1 MSFETFVKEI
11 KDNNIKVFGIE
22 QYYDGKLI
30 HSFGDTTKGIYP
42 LHSITK
48 SILSLAVG
56 ICADK
61 NIINL
66 SDSVA
71 DYLSNIQPAYNT
83 VTIERLLT
91 MSIMDYPFNI
101 EDDNYLNNILAIPLN
116 NVDKYCFNYSNIT
129 AYLMSVVLTIAL
141 KSDLWAFIRENILLP
156 LDITNVEYH
165 LTSDGYFYG
174 ASKMKLSVHDV
185 SKIALL
191 LYNQGVY
198 QNKKI
203 VSKNYIQKAT
213 SKQIDNKEG
222 GYGYYFWKYKNGFAM
237 KGSYKQR
244 CYILPEEKTIIT
256 FLSDIKD
263 ESNAI
268 VDLMEKHLLSL

>member
-71 DYLSNIQPAYNT
+71 DYLSNIQ
-83 VTIERLLT
+83 
-91 MSIMDYPFNI
+91 
-101 EDDNYLNNILAIPLN
+101 
-116 NVDKYCFNYSNIT
+116 
-129 AYLMSVVLTIAL
+129 
-141 KSDLWAFIRENILLP
+141 
-156 LDITNVEYH
+156 
-165 LTSDGYFYG
+165 
-174 ASKMKLSVHDV
+174 
-185 SKIALL
+185 
-191 LYNQGVY
+191 
-198 QNKKI
+198 
-203 VSKNYIQKAT
+203 
-213 SKQIDNKEG
+213 
-222 GYGYYFWKYKNGFAM
+222 
-237 KGSYKQR
+237 
-244 CYILPEEKTIIT
+244 
-256 FLSDIKD
+256 
-263 ESNAI
+263 
-268 VDLMEKHLLSL
+268 

>member
-71 DYLSNIQPAYNT
+71 DYLSNIQKAYNT

-101 EDDNYLNNILAIPLN
+101 EDDNMLNII
-116 NVDKYCFNYSNIT
+116 YSWWI
-129 AYLMSVVLTIAL
+129 
-141 KSDLWAFIRENILLP
+141 
-156 LDITNVEYH
+156 
-165 LTSDGYFYG
+165 
-174 ASKMKLSVHDV
+174 
-185 SKIALL
+185 
-191 LYNQGVY
+191 
-198 QNKKI
+198 
-203 VSKNYIQKAT
+203 
-213 SKQIDNKEG
+213 
-222 GYGYYFWKYKNGFAM
+222 
-237 KGSYKQR
+237 
-244 CYILPEEKTIIT
+244 
-256 FLSDIKD
+256 
-263 ESNAI
+263 
-268 VDLMEKHLLSL
+268 